1 MSDELTRLKEKVD
14 SHEREIAAIQSST
27 REMIEGQKS
36 LTKSIQDLTLDLRQY
51 IVKHDH
57 VATQNQELSKDVRA
71 LREKSAENQPVI
83 DSIRQIAM
91 KMFWLFISSLL
102 TPAAMAALYFAS
114 SGGGK

>member
-1 MSDELTRLKEKVD
+1 MNEEISRIEKRMD
-14 SHEREIAAIQSST
+14 HHEAEIAAIRDANKDVVT
-27 REMIEGQKS
+27 THKE
-36 LTKSIQDLTLDLRQY
+36 LTKSIHELMLELRSY

-57 VATQNQELSKDVRA
+57 VANQNSELIKDVRA
-71 LREKSAENQPVI
+71 LREKAAENQPVI